1 MAKLYPLEL
10 TTERSDKTETSVAQ
24 TEENSGQLDAKV
36 TDSCPQRDAT
46 RRARQRLAEWIGT
59 IRGAPED
66 VEDS

>member
-1 MAKLYPLEL
+1 M
-10 TTERSDKTETSVAQ
+10 Q

-36 TDSCPQRDAT
+36 TDSRPQCNAT